1 MNRHTR
7 THLLRGKKSIGGAA
21 LCLAL
26 MFLLTA
32 AIPAQAKRTIE
43 FSRHEFSMEL
53 PQRWVKVPRGV
64 FMDKMSE
71 LKKAYEGKE
80 AKEHINYDYAI
91 QLRSKEW
98 FEYPYMLI
106 SVWEDT
112 RVDREEMSQMNERVK
127 ESLLQE
133 SQGVSGTTL
142 VHSDFD
148 RKRHLYRVESRFQM
162 GDRRMALLKAV
173 RYMNS
178 AVLEIG
184 TYMPEEMYSE
194 YAPDVQE
201 AVDNLRLS
209 SGNIHRENPAKGLDF
224 KEDILPYLKTGIAT
238 FLVLLLVGIFF
249 WRTRRSSNG
258 E

>member
-7 THLLRGKKSIGGAA
+7 THSSRGRIGTGCVA

-26 MFLLTA
+26 MLLHTA
-32 AIPAQAKRTIE
+32 AVPALAKRTIE

-53 PQRWVKVPRGV
+53 PERWVKVPRGV

-80 AKEHINYDYAI
+80 AKEQINYDYAI

-112 RVDREEMSQMNERVK
+112 RVDRDEMTEMNERVK

-133 SQGVSGTTL
+133 RQGVSDTTL
-142 VHSDFD
+142 VYSDFD
-148 RKRHLYRVESRFQM
+148 RERHLYRVESRFQLN
-162 GDRRMALLKAV
+162 DRRMAFFKAV
-173 RYMNS
+173 RYMNN

-194 YAPDVQE
+194 YATDVQE
-201 AVDNLRLS
+201 AVDNLKLS
-209 SGNIHRENPAKGLDF
+209 PGNIHRKNPAKGLDF
-224 KEDILPYLKTGIAT
+224 MEDILPYLKVGIAT

>member
-1 MNRHTR
+1 
-7 THLLRGKKSIGGAA
+7 
-21 LCLAL
+21 
-26 MFLLTA
+26 
-32 AIPAQAKRTIE
+32 
-43 FSRHEFSMEL
+43 
-53 PQRWVKVPRGV
+53 KVPRDV

-80 AKEHINYDYAI
+80 AKEHINYNYAI
-91 QLRSKEW
+91 QLRSREW

-106 SVWEDT
+106 SIWEDT
-112 RVDREEMSQMNERVK
+112 RVDREEMPDMNERVK

-133 SQGVSGTTL
+133 SQGVKGTTL

-148 RKRHLYRVESRFQM
+148 PKRHLYRVESRFQL

-201 AVDNLRLS
+201 AVDNLKLS
-209 SGNIHRENPAKGLDF
+209 PGNIHRENPAKGLDF

-238 FLVLLLVGIFF
+238 FLVLLLAGIFF
-249 WRTRRSSNG
+249 WRTRRRSSG